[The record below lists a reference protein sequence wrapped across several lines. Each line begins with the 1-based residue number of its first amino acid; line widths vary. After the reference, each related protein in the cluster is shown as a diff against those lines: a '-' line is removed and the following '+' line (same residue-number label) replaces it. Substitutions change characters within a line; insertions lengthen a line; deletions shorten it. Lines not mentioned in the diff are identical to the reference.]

1 MKKIPSWEKDGYRL
15 RLAKEDD
22 VTDYYAN
29 NYVPLDQEVARMTGS
44 RSYFAKEEVEEF
56 FLYSVAAAD
65 LYMFV
70 LEAPDG
76 HIVGES
82 VIDDID
88 WKIRKANFRIAIFH
102 AVDREK
108 GLGSWMVEKTRDFAL
123 EELNLHRL
131 DLNVFSFNPRAER
144 VYQKAGF
151 VREGVLRDAVMDGDR
166 YADDILMAIVKE
178 E

>member
-1 MKKIPSWEKDGYRL
+1 M
-15 RLAKEDD
+15 RLAREDD
-22 VTDYYAN
+22 VTDYYEN
-29 NYVPLDQEVARMTGS
+29 NYVPLDQEVARLTGS
-44 RSYFAKEEVEEF
+44 RSSFAKEEVEEF
-56 FLYSVAAAD
+56 FLYSVVAED

-102 AVDREK
+102 AAERGK
-108 GLGSWMVEKTRDFAL
+108 GLGAWMVEKTRDFAL
-123 EELNLHRL
+123 EDLDLHRL
-131 DLNVFSFNPRAER
+131 ELNVFSFNPRAER

-151 VREGVLRDAVMDGDR
+151 VREGVLRDAVMDGGR